1 MTDLS
6 LVTRIVCSHKATG
19 VRSLNSANFEEF
31 EVEEDDMDTSLVGTS
46 FCFFFHVVDPL
57 LFTIADIFLLSLV
70 LFPPAEKWPGEI
82 SEKEVIHECFAR

>member
-6 LVTRIVCSHKATG
+6 LVTRIVCSHKASG

-46 FCFFFHVVDPL
+46 FFFFHFFFMSLIPCCSQLLTFSFSL
-57 LFTIADIFLLSLV
+57 LFCSLQ
-70 LFPPAEKWPGEI
+70 LKSGQEKPQ
-82 SEKEVIHECFAR
+82 KKK

>member
-6 LVTRIVCSHKATG
+6 LVTRIVCSHKASG

-46 FCFFFHVVDPL
+46 FFFF
-57 LFTIADIFLLSLV
+57 IFFS
-70 LFPPAEKWPGEI
+70 
-82 SEKEVIHECFAR
+82 CR